1 MTGVAFLSFVALG
14 SFRENAGTILSYQQ
28 GQNFGRY
35 ELIGRKGNNEDTNID
50 SDIGLTV
57 TGVRPDNGAAT
68 VAGAV
73 EGNANDCAGENEED
87 AP

>member
-1 MTGVAFLSFVALG
+1 LIIF
-14 SFRENAGTILSYQQ
+14 GTILSLGRDQK
-28 GQNFGRY
+28 FSRY

-73 EGNANDCAGENEED
+73 KGNANDCAGENEED